1 MNLSEKLAAA
11 DGTATPPPPPEET
24 PPPRNRRAG
33 DVGGP
38 PAVERRVAGSGPAPG
53 AKAHPMR
60 RASDRTALDEAWKQ
74 SKQKVQAKVLAEIA
88 PKAADLS
95 PDELRE
101 KVRSSVNDILERED
115 IGISPIE
122 RQRFVEEMLED
133 ALGYGPLEAL
143 LADGSITEIMCNAF
157 DEIWIERQGKLS
169 RSDVVFNSP
178 HQYRRI
184 IDRMVHGVGR
194 RVDESSPM
202 VDARLADGSRINA
215 IVPPLALRGPV
226 LTVRKFPERA
236 LVMQDLIGLGSLSM
250 DAAVFLEALVRGKI
264 SLIVV
269 GGTGTGKTTML
280 NVLSNYIPDGER
292 LITIEESAEL
302 QIQGEHVVTLETR
315 PANAEG
321 SGEVRIRDLV
331 RNSLRMRPDRI
342 IVGECRGAE
351 TLDMLQAMNTGH
363 AGSMTTVHANT
374 PRELLGRLE
383 TMVMMGGVEL
393 PQRAIREQIVMAI
406 GCLVQLQRTPAGPRV
421 VHSITEI
428 QGMEGDTVL
437 LQDIF
442 HRVDMQ
448 EGFGRLVPTGLRPKI
463 LDELLAQRGRGAGS
477 SLPQRQRPAVEL
489 GWSARRPP
497 SPSGASGTGGRA
509 ALGGALR
516 DVGASAGR
524 EVSSVTLAA
533 LQMGTQAGAFAA
545 AVLVGGGLA
554 LAVVA
559 MIMRVRTKQRTLA
572 QILDDTMGTA
582 EVPVEVVTESPE
594 HGELSALTVR
604 IAGIFGRID
613 TSGALE
619 RRLERA
625 SIPLRAGEYLVI
637 SSAIALGMA
646 VMVGVI
652 TGSPI
657 GSIVAVAVVAGV
669 AWYLPNRRAGKRI
682 KQIQEQL
689 PDALALM
696 SASVEGGQTFQR
708 AIDMYRRDA
717 KPPLSAELD
726 RVMAE
731 VAVGSD
737 LVVALENMAERS
749 GVEDLKWAVE
759 AVRIQQSTGGR
770 LAPILHTL
778 ADFMRTRQ
786 EVRREV
792 QTLSAEGRMSGYV
805 LFAIPIF
812 LVCALELK
820 DPTYLQPME
829 HGVGLVVLIGTAGL
843 MALGFWI
850 VRRMVNIEV

>member
-11 DGTATPPPPPEET
+11 DGAPPAPQAQAPVEEGL
-24 PPPRNRRAG
+24 PSRNRREG
-33 DVGGP
+33 DPGP
-38 PAVERRVAGSGPAPG
+38 PGGVERRVSINGPAPG
-53 AKAHPMR
+53 SKGNPMR
-60 RASDRTALDEAWKQ
+60 RVADRTALDSAWKQ

-101 KVRSSVNDILERED
+101 KVRSTVNEILERED

-133 ALGYGPLEAL
+133 SLGYGPLEAL
-143 LADGSITEIMCNAF
+143 LADNTISEVMCNKY
-157 DEIWIERQGKLS
+157 DEIWIERKGKLT
-169 RSDVVFNSP
+169 RSEIVFNSP

-215 IVPPLALRGPV
+215 IVPPLALHGPV
-226 LTVRKFPERA
+226 LTIRKFPERA
-236 LVMQDLIGLGSLSM
+236 FLMEDLIKLGSLSM

-315 PANAEG
+315 PSNAEG
-321 SGEVRIRDLV
+321 TGEVRIRDLV

-393 PQRAIREQIVMAI
+393 PQRAVREQIVMAI

-448 EGFGRLVPTGLRPKI
+448 EGFGRLVSTGLRPKI
-463 LDELLAQRGRGAGS
+463 LDELALNGVEVPAHLFRNEGDGS
-477 SLPQRQRPAVEL
+477 SASGGRSTGRHHRP
-489 GWSARRPP
+489 GSAR
-497 SPSGASGTGGRA
+497 T
-509 ALGGALR
+509 
-516 DVGASAGR
+516 
-524 EVSSVTLAA
+524 
-533 LQMGTQAGAFAA
+533 
-545 AVLVGGGLA
+545 
-554 LAVVA
+554 
-559 MIMRVRTKQRTLA
+559 
-572 QILDDTMGTA
+572 
-582 EVPVEVVTESPE
+582 
-594 HGELSALTVR
+594 
-604 IAGIFGRID
+604 
-613 TSGALE
+613 
-619 RRLERA
+619 RR
-625 SIPLRAGEYLVI
+625 
-637 SSAIALGMA
+637 
-646 VMVGVI
+646 
-652 TGSPI
+652 
-657 GSIVAVAVVAGV
+657 
-669 AWYLPNRRAGKRI
+669 
-682 KQIQEQL
+682 
-689 PDALALM
+689 
-696 SASVEGGQTFQR
+696 
-708 AIDMYRRDA
+708 
-717 KPPLSAELD
+717 
-726 RVMAE
+726 
-731 VAVGSD
+731 
-737 LVVALENMAERS
+737 
-749 GVEDLKWAVE
+749 
-759 AVRIQQSTGGR
+759 
-770 LAPILHTL
+770 
-778 ADFMRTRQ
+778 
-786 EVRREV
+786 
-792 QTLSAEGRMSGYV
+792 
-805 LFAIPIF
+805 
-812 LVCALELK
+812 
-820 DPTYLQPME
+820 
-829 HGVGLVVLIGTAGL
+829 
-843 MALGFWI
+843 
-850 VRRMVNIEV
+850 